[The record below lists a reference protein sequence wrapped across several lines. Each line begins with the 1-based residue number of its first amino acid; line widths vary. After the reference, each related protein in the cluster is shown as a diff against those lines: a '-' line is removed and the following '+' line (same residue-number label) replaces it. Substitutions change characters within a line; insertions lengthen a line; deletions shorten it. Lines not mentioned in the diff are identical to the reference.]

1 MCLMTTKQAYFF
13 MIRIRKALPA
23 DAAFIAEH
31 AHRML
36 DFNLPGWR
44 TNEKDIMVK
53 ADINH
58 LTKALQADDKNDV
71 MFIAED
77 ASNKPLGFVRV
88 NIQTDYFTNEE
99 HAHVNDIV
107 VTGEAEGKGIGKLL
121 LAKADEW
128 AKAKGARWITLN
140 VFDENSRAKKV
151 YEKAGYK
158 IEWIKYLKELK

>member
-1 MCLMTTKQAYFF
+1 M
-13 MIRIRKALPA
+13 RIRKAMPE
-23 DAAFIAEH
+23 DAPFIAQH

-36 DFNLPGWR
+36 DFKLPDWR
-44 TNEKDIMVK
+44 ANEKDIMVK

-58 LTKALQADDKNDV
+58 LTKALQASDENDA

-77 ASNKPLGFVRV
+77 ESNSPLGFIRV
-88 NIQTDYFTNEE
+88 NMQTDYFTGEE

-107 VTGEAEGKGIGKLL
+107 VTKDAEGKGAGKLL

-128 AKAKGARWITLN
+128 AKAKNARWITLN
-140 VFDENSRAKKV
+140 VFNENYRARKV

-158 IEWIKYLKELK
+158 TEWIKYLKEI